1 MQITTIS
8 RSTKSG
14 RSTFYFVSTPNGEH
28 FQFGGCKPIAVRFNT
43 IDEMRKCYAKYT
55 ATKSNGGYG
64 YRLVESDDV
73 PVQLALA
80 V

>member
-8 RSTKSG
+8 RSIKRG
-14 RSTFYFVSTPNGEH
+14 VSTFYFVTTPNGEH
-28 FQFGGCKPIAVRFNT
+28 YQLGGAKPMAVRFDT

-64 YRLVESDDV
+64 YCRVANPDME
-73 PVQLALA
+73 QLSLSL
-80 V
+80 

>member
-1 MQITTIS
+1 MQITTIA

-14 RSTFYFVSTPNGEH
+14 VSTFYFVTTPNGEH
-28 FQFGGCKPIAVRFNT
+28 YQFGGNKPLAVRFNT

-55 ATKSNGGYG
+55 GTKSDGGYG
-64 YRLVESDDV
+64 YRRVDV
-73 PVQLALA
+73 PNTVQLALA

>member
-8 RSTKSG
+8 RSTKTG
-14 RSTFYFVSTPNGEH
+14 ASTFYFVTTPNGENY
-28 FQFGGCKPIAVRFNT
+28 QFGGVKPIAIRFNT

-55 ATKSNGGYG
+55 ATKSRGGYG
-64 YRLVESDDV
+64 YRPVPTDDYI
-73 PVQLALA
+73 QMTLA

>member
-1 MQITTIS
+1 MQITTIA

-14 RSTFYFVSTPNGEH
+14 VSTFYFVTTPNGEH
-28 FQFGGCKPIAVRFNT
+28 YQFGGCKPLAVRFNT

-64 YRLVESDDV
+64 YRRINNPDN
-73 PVQLALA
+73 VQLSLN

>member
-14 RSTFYFVSTPNGEH
+14 RSTFYFVTTPNGEH
-28 FQFGGCKPIAVRFNT
+28 YQFGGCKPIAVRFNT
-43 IDEMRKCYAKYT
+43 VDEMRKCFTKYT
-55 ATKSNGGYG
+55 GAKSRGGYG
-64 YRLVESDDV
+64 YRAVKTDRT
-73 PVQLALA
+73 VQLALP

>member
-8 RSTKSG
+8 RDIKRGT
-14 RSTFYFVSTPNGEH
+14 STFYFVTTPNGEH
-28 FQFGGCKPIAVRFNT
+28 YQFGGNKPIAVRFNT

-55 ATKSNGGYG
+55 ATKSDGGYG
-64 YRLVESDDV
+64 YRRVATSDT
-73 PVQLALA
+73 VQLALA